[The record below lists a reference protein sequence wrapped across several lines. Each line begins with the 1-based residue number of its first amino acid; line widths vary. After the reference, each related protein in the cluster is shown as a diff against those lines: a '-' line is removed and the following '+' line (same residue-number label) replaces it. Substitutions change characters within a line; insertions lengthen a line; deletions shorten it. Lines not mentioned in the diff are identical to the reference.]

1 LTDTFL
7 AGDFLSQEGAARAIV
22 NLKAEGVSS
31 ADLAV
36 FSDEPIEFPRSVLHR
51 PSHMSLAVV
60 TGAVAF
66 CLLIIGFVYFTQ
78 HNYPIVT
85 GGMPIFS
92 FWATGV
98 VFYEI
103 TMFGAIITTF
113 FWFLRES
120 GLLRR
125 GHRMHAPHV
134 APGIISLRV
143 DCRHKNADTVR
154 RSLLSAGAE
163 NVRTLGDAR

>member
-1 LTDTFL
+1 VFL
-7 AGDFLSQEGAARAIV
+7 AGDFMDRESLVRALLD
-22 NLKAEGVSS
+22 LKADGF
-31 ADLAV
+31 AAPDLAV
-36 FSDEPIEFPRSVLHR
+36 YSDEPIEVPRNVLER

-60 TGAVAF
+60 IGAVTF
-66 CLLIIGFVYFTQ
+66 FLLVVGFIYFTQ
-78 HNYPIVT
+78 YNYPIVT

-103 TMFGAIITTF
+103 TMLGAILTTL

-120 GLLRR
+120 GLVRR
-125 GHRMHAPHV
+125 GHRAPSP
-134 APGIISLRV
+134 AIEPGVIAVRV
-143 DCRHKNADTVR
+143 ECGPDRSNSVRH
-154 RSLLSAGAE
+154 LLERAGAE